1 MEGVQQQFVDNYHDY
16 EDGLAPGYRFCP
28 TDAELIVCYLKAKI
42 EKDAYPPCRIH
53 EVNIYNHSP
62 DDLAREYRSC
72 DNKWYFLTP
81 RERQCPKGSRPNRKV
96 GNFGKWKAAQK
107 DAAVLDVK
115 GQEVGRKRS
124 LNFLDENGIKTSWLM
139 QEYTTTHPNL
149 PIGTGPQTMLS
160 NWVLCKIYKLK
171 EEKSG
176 TTGNVNQAKQ
186 QFVGKRNN
194 NDQQD
199 QESTVH
205 DEQNQ
210 QLHIINDEP
219 SPKRTRLASSDVDY
233 NQQQQGTN
241 STSQQYYYDHHHQ
254 HRQSSTTYDHEM
266 SILTATPDGY
276 HCQQNQ
282 KQMSSIFMN
291 ASTNNS
297 SAASTSFTTT
307 TPPPNDDHE
316 SMLTMADGYQYCQ
329 QNQLKQMM
337 SSSITASTTNTTAST
352 STTTTPNDDPQ
363 QTTTS
368 SMIVTTT
375 SSTTPPSSC
384 PPLPLDMFLDDDADD
399 DFDWV
404 AALDSCDVLDD
415 IYIPADDH
423 LFQPD
428 DDFGRYLLEEFVF

>member
-1 MEGVQQQFVDNYHDY
+1 MEGVQQQQQFVNKNYHDY

-42 EKDAYPPCRIH
+42 EKDVYPPCRIH
-53 EVNIYNHSP
+53 EVNIYNYNP
-62 DDLAREYRSC
+62 DDLANEYRSC

-124 LNFLDENGIKTSWLM
+124 LNFMDENGIKTSWLM

-171 EEKSG
+171 EEKNG

-186 QFVGKRNN
+186 QQFVGKRKN
-194 NDQQD
+194 NDQENQG
-199 QESTVH
+199 SVR

-210 QLHIINDEP
+210 QLHNILKDEP
-219 SPKRTRLASSDVDY
+219 SPKRTRLASDVDY
-233 NQQQQGTN
+233 NQQQQSTDP
-241 STSQQYYYDHHHQ
+241 TSQQYYYNHE
-254 HRQSSTTYDHEM
+254 SMLTT
-266 SILTATPDGY
+266 TADGY

-291 ASTNNS
+291 ASTNYNTS
-297 SAASTSFTTT
+297 ASTSST
-307 TPPPNDDHE
+307 TPNDDHQQTPSSMIVTSTPNDDHE
-316 SMLTMADGYQYCQ
+316 SMLTADGYHHYQ
-329 QNQLKQMM
+329 QNQVKQM
-337 SSSITASTTNTTAST
+337 SSSITASTYNATAST
-352 STTTTPNDDPQ
+352 STTTPNDDHQ
-363 QTTTS
+363 QTTPS

-375 SSTTPPSSC
+375 TTTTPPSSC
-384 PPLPLDMFLDDDADD
+384 PPLPVDMFLDDD

-404 AALDSCDVLDD
+404 AAIDSCDVLDD

-428 DDFGRYLLEEFVF
+428 DEFGRYLLEELVF